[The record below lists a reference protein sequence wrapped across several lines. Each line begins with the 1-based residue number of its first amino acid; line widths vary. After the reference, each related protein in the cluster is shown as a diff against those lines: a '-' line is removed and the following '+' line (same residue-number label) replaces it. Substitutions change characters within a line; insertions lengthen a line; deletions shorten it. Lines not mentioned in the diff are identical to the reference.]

1 MNRTALKL
9 CSLALALAATV
20 GAAHAQDAYPN
31 KPVTMVVPFPPGG
44 VADVVGRPVAEAM
57 ARHLNQPVVVVN
69 RAGAGGGIGMAQVA
83 KAAPDGYNV
92 LMALSS
98 LVVLPEADRILQR
111 SPMFEVNQLIPIAR
125 MTADPTVLVVR
136 ADSPWKTYAEFI
148 AFAKANPGRITF
160 GSSGNY
166 GTMHVPMEQL
176 KSATSTFML
185 HVPYT
190 GAGPAILGMLSGQ
203 VDALSTGPASVVGQI
218 KAGKVRALAH
228 WGEGRLAL
236 LPDVPSFKEL
246 GMPISYSQWSGIFVP
261 KGTPQEV
268 KDKLEGTDDW
278 ESIQKDQLLH
288 KLINKIE
295 RICVGFNDHKQE
307 VFNLV
312 QALKTLFLYS
322 QTDKETVEQSGWN
335 FRALW
340 ELVEAFGGSPGV
352 HQGMIDG
359 MLKDPT

>member
-1 MNRTALKL
+1 MNRNAWKL
-9 CSLALALAATV
+9 CSLALALAATL
-20 GAAHAQDAYPN
+20 GIAHAQDAYPS

-98 LVVLPEADRILQR
+98 IVVLPEADKILGR
-111 SPMFEVNQLIPIAR
+111 APMFELSQLIPVAR

-148 AFAKANPGRITF
+148 AFAKANPGQITF

-176 KSATSTFML
+176 KASTGSYML

-203 VDALSTGPASVVGQI
+203 VDALSTGPASVAGQI
-218 KAGKVRALAH
+218 KAGKLRALAH

-246 GMPISYSQWSGIFVP
+246 GVPISYSQWSGIFVP
-261 KGTPQEV
+261 AGTPAAVVNRLREAARMASLDPKTIQVMTTAGTSFQFQDAAEF
-268 KDKLEGTDDW
+268 DK
-278 ESIQKDQLLH
+278 
-288 KLINKIE
+288 
-295 RICVGFNDHKQE
+295 F
-307 VFNLV
+307 V
-312 QALKTLFLYS
+312 QADAKAMTAVV
-322 QTDKETVEQSGWN
+322 QKIGKVN
-335 FRALW
+335 
-340 ELVEAFGGSPGV
+340 
-352 HQGMIDG
+352 
-359 MLKDPT
+359 